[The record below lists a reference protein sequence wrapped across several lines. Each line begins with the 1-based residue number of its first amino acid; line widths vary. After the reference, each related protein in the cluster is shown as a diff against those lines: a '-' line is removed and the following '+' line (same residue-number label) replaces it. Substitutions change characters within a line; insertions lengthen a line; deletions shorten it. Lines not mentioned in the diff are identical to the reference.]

1 MIIGLTGGIATGKS
15 TVATMMAEEGLPVV
29 DADVIAREVMEIDGA
44 AYSQVVTTFGTEILH
59 DDDSINRAMLGERI
73 FSDERLRLK
82 LNAIVHPI
90 VRSELVAKAKAYQR
104 EGHEHVVMDIPLLYE
119 SELFYLVDKVLL
131 VYVTPEL
138 QLERLMSR
146 DQSGIEQARSR
157 IQAQMPIDEKV
168 DRADGVI
175 HNHGTKQETRD
186 KIIQLLKSWNIYV

>member
-15 TVATMMAEEGLPVV
+15 TVATMMRQEGIPVV

-44 AYSQVVTTFGTEILH
+44 AYNQVVQTFGPEIL
-59 DDDSINRAMLGERI
+59 DADGSINRALLGERI
-73 FSDERLRLK
+73 FSDEVMRLK
-82 LNAIVHPI
+82 LNSIVHPV
-90 VRSELVAKAKAYQR
+90 VRSELVAKAEAYQR

-146 DQSGIEQARSR
+146 DQAGMEQARSR
-157 IQAQMPIDEKV
+157 MNAQMPIDEKV
-168 DRADGVI
+168 ERADAVI
-175 HNHGTKQETRD
+175 HNHGTKEETRD
-186 KIIQLLKSWNIYV
+186 ELRRIIKSWNL

>member
-15 TVATMMAEEGLPVV
+15 TVATMMRQEGIPVV

-44 AYSQVVTTFGTEILH
+44 AYNKVVQTFGREIL
-59 DDDSINRAMLGERI
+59 DADGSINRALLGERI
-73 FSDERLRLK
+73 FSDEVMRLK
-82 LNAIVHPI
+82 LNSIVHPV
-90 VRSELVAKAKAYQR
+90 VRSELVAKAEAYQR

-146 DQSGIEQARSR
+146 DQAGMEQARSR
-157 IQAQMPIDEKV
+157 MNAQMPIDEKV
-168 DRADGVI
+168 ERADAVI
-175 HNHGTKQETRD
+175 HNHGTQEETRGELRR
-186 KIIQLLKSWNIYV
+186 IIKLWNL